1 MRVRKIVGV
10 ASVTAMALASMVVLG
25 EPAGANHVSCG
36 AVVTQSITLDS
47 NLTNCPGDGLRVQA
61 SNITIDLGGHTISGR
76 TDTNTTPNEFVGI
89 RLMNVTGVTV
99 RNGTVTNFDA
109 GVVIGRG
116 SGNTVSRLRVVRN
129 INHSTLTGTINPCN
143 FGDGIV
149 ALDSHNNTI
158 EGNVAQGNGPYGG
171 ITLVGDSDGN
181 QVLSNMTVQQNVDNA
196 HPNFV
201 NPDRPNGNGP
211 CGPFVPTAGTVGAI
225 RQGVGI
231 RVEGPG
237 ADNNRVMGNHSS
249 SNDAFGITIHGYI
262 CHPAE
267 GTQQQVQPNNGG
279 NIISRNNVASN
290 GFNAQLGGAPTQ
302 GDGIAIPAQGPDIV
316 VCTAHSNRV
325 TSNTVTANAR
335 HGIAL
340 GHRGPLNT
348 TISGNIVRNNGVA
361 RPGDGINLGG
371 PGNAT
376 SRCGEVLT
384 TPCPGAQNNTL
395 IGNIGSGN
403 SEHDGHDGNPGCD
416 NNLWRDNTFGTVFRG
431 CERNGGGGGA
441 A

>member
-1 MRVRKIVGV
+1 MRFRKTVGL
-10 ASVTAMALASMVVLG
+10 ASAAALALGGMVLLG
-25 EPAGANHVSCG
+25 EPVGANHVSCG
-36 AVVTQSITLDS
+36 AVITQSITLDS
-47 NLTNCPGDGLRVQA
+47 NLSNCPGDGLRIAA
-61 SNITIDLGGHTISGR
+61 SNIVVDLGGRTISGR
-76 TDTNTTPNEFVGI
+76 TDTNTSPNEFVGI

-109 GVVIGRG
+109 GVAIGRG
-116 SGNTVSRLRVVRN
+116 GGNTITRIRAVRN
-129 INHSTLTGTINPCN
+129 INHSTLTGTINECN

-149 ALDSHNNTI
+149 ANDSDNNTI
-158 EGNVAQGNGPYGG
+158 SGNTAQGNGPYGG

-181 QVLSNMTVQQNVDNA
+181 QVVSNLTVQQNVDNA

-201 NPDRPNGNGP
+201 NQDRPNGNGP

-237 ADNNRVMGNHSS
+237 ADNNRVIGNHSS
-249 SNDAFGITIHGYI
+249 NNDAFGITIHGYI

-279 NIISRNNVASN
+279 NVISRNNVVAN

-316 VCTAHSNRV
+316 VCTAHSNSVTGNSV
-325 TSNTVTANAR
+325 TSNAR

-348 TISGNIVRNNGVA
+348 NISGNIVRNNGVA

-371 PGNAT
+371 PGGPN

-395 IGNIGSGN
+395 RANTGSGN
-403 SEHDGHDGNPGCD
+403 SEHDAHDGNPNCD
-416 NNLWRDNTFGTVFRG
+416 NNNWENNNFGTVFRG
-431 CERNGGGGGA
+431 CENT
-441 A
+441 